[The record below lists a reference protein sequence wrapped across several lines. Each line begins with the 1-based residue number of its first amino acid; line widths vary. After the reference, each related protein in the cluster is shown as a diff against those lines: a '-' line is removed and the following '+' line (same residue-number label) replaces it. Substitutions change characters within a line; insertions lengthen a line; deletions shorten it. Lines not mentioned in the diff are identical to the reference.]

1 MTTYTWNP
9 SAPAVPVDWN
19 TPSDWLPASVPN
31 SPERPMAW
39 KSGKGGSAL
48 SRAVMRLGGVFD
60 LEGLRFEGLFCK
72 LG

>member
-31 SPERPMAW
+31 SPDADQWLGRAARVE
-39 KSGKGGSAL
+39 AL
-48 SRAVMRLGGVFD
+48 YRGR
-60 LEGLRFEGLFCK
+60 
-72 LG
+72 